1 MAVPDEGRRVEK
13 VPDVRRYG
21 FGGSRVTNTRG
32 VKISFA
38 GSGAGGVPLNK
49 LAGGRAVRAGQPVFF
64 LPTDDEWCLPDHHNL
79 DAQPPSPRETHP
91 DHHTNNPPNNP
102 PSTSIH
108 DTVSEL
114 PEPPSTSRPL
124 NTSATLSFLLVRRPD
139 QTRPYHTIPL
149 NQLENPILTVRLE
162 FSFLILLPLYPAKPA
177 KPP

>member
-91 DHHTNNPPNNP
+91 DHHTNNPQLTTHHP
-102 PSTSIH
+102 PPLYFYSRRHSLRIAK
-108 DTVSEL
+108 
-114 PEPPSTSRPL
+114 PPKHFETL
-124 NTSATLSFLLVRRPD
+124 EYFATLSFCL
-139 QTRPYHTIPL
+139 
-149 NQLENPILTVRLE
+149 
-162 FSFLILLPLYPAKPA
+162 
-177 KPP
+177 